1 VANTI
6 VKAFFTGLFFGS
18 ALAVGGGFV
27 GVLVFFITVQCGM
40 WDGPG
45 GGMVL
50 FPMVL
55 IPAIL
60 CGSYGFNLG
69 VTKAWANAAKQE

>member
-1 VANTI
+1 LANTI
-6 VKAFFTGLFFGS
+6 VKALFTGLFFGS
-18 ALAVGGGFV
+18 ALAVAGGFI
-27 GVLVFFITVQCGM
+27 GFLLFFVTVWFGW

-45 GGMVL
+45 GGMAL
-50 FPMVL
+50 FPLVL

-60 CGSYGFNLG
+60 CGFYGFNLG

>member
-1 VANTI
+1 MANTI

-18 ALAVGGGFV
+18 ALAIGGGFV
-27 GVLVFFITVQCGM
+27 GFLLFFVTVQCGW

-45 GGMVL
+45 GGIVV

-55 IPAIL
+55 IPAFL
-60 CGSYGFNLG
+60 CGIYGLNLG
-69 VTKAWANAAKQE
+69 VTKAWAKAANQQ